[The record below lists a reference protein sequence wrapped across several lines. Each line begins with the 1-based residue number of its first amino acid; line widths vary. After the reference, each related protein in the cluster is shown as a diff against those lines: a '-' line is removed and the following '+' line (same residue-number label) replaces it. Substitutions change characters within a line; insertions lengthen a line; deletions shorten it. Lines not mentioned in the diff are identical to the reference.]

1 MPDRFLDAMRLL
13 TGAVTVVTAGE
24 GDTAGGLTATA
35 VCSFSAT
42 PPRML
47 VCLNRSGSTFRALVD
62 SGRFCVNVLGTD
74 QQELAMAFAGRTGM
88 AGADKFAGDEWA
100 SLPGEAPHLRSALV
114 AVSCHVHLMTVLGS
128 HAVVIGDVVQTHFGS
143 ARASLLYREG
153 AFA

>member
-24 GDTAGGLTATA
+24 GEAAAGLTATA
-35 VCSFSAT
+35 VCSFSAD

-47 VCLNRSGSTFRALVD
+47 ACLNRAGGTFRALVE
-62 SGRFCVNVLGTD
+62 SGRFCVNILGAD

-88 AGADKFAGDEWA
+88 SGSDKFAAEYWHT
-100 SLPGEAPHLRSALV
+100 LPDEAPRHREAIV
-114 AVSCHVHLMTVLGS
+114 AVNCHLHMMTVLGS
-128 HAVVIGDVVQTHFGS
+128 HAVVIGDVKKTYFG
-143 ARASLLYREG
+143 APRPSLLYREG